1 MGFLARLFGVQMGEC
16 KCSQCGACFSTKK
29 IEEHA
34 QYLLKMLI
42 ASGSTKGRIGY
53 DPVFSNLATVFHF
66 RLAYCPKCVR
76 SLSDISRY
84 GRTVEKRELHE
95 TETDREKQWTAVD
108 LLSLPTDLDTSKLK
122 RAKLTYDPAERRLS
136 FKGKMSDNE
145 RSSLSALSNDKR
157 YKRAIRSLF
166 LRSQG
171 STSKATMPLLSL
183 QAGLGDKDYVYSKA
197 TLSPLE
203 TGHGI
208 SFVDYIS
215 DALWNTPKFR
225 NNALKILH
233 LVASAHGMDPNAA
246 TYAKKELADW
256 EEEELHRNIVT
267 VAKREG
273 FIEITCPECGAQCP
287 SLLSADD
294 PVLETRSWGADCPSC
309 GRAFNFKV
317 VRKA

>member
-1 MGFLARLFGVQMGEC
+1 MGLLARLFGGQIGEC
-16 KCSQCGACFSTKK
+16 KCSQCGAYFSIRK
-29 IEEHA
+29 IEEHTR
-34 QYLLKMLI
+34 YLLQIYI
-42 ASGSTKGRIGY
+42 ATGTSIGRISY
-53 DPVFSNLATVFHF
+53 DPVFTNLGRDFHLG
-66 RLAYCPKCVR
+66 LAYCPKCVR
-76 SLSDISRY
+76 SLRDISRY

-108 LLSLPTDLDTSKLK
+108 LPSLPTDLDTSKLK

-145 RSSLSALSNDKR
+145 RSRLSALSNDKK

-171 STSKATMPLLSL
+171 STKEATWPMLSL
-183 QAGLGDKDYVYSKA
+183 QAGLGDKDYVYGDA
-197 TLSPLE
+197 TLAPFRA
-203 TGHGI
+203 GGGMR
-208 SFVDYIS
+208 FVDYIS

-233 LVASAHGMDPNAA
+233 LVASADPMDPNAA
-246 TYAKKELADW
+246 TYAKKELAHW
-256 EEEELHRNIVT
+256 EEEELHNNIVT
-267 VAKREG
+267 VMKRDG
-273 FIEITCPECGAQCP
+273 FVEITCPECGAQCP

-309 GRAFNFKV
+309 GRVFNFKV